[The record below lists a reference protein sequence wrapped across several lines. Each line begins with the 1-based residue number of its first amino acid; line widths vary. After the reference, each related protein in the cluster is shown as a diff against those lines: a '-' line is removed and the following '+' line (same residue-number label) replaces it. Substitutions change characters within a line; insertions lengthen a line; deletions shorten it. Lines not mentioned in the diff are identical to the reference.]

1 MLNTSLN
8 KKLSLNRLFYFN
20 RFYNMSTSASVSK
33 SSNSNNVHDNWRIP
47 NVIEPEPTLKVFN
60 SLSNSKVSFLV

>member
-1 MLNTSLN
+1 
-8 KKLSLNRLFYFN
+8 
-20 RFYNMSTSASVSK
+20 MSTSASVSK

-47 NVIEPEPTLKVFN
+47 NVVEPEPTLKVFN